1 LLVRVLNGL
10 YRSEAAK
17 QKGKF
22 NAIKED
28 EAKMRKFA
36 TTASEQLTQY
46 YLDKGLENDDRNL
59 QTQISILNSLSG
71 LDATIRE
78 SVHVMEEGLKKIIIE
93 GFNDLKKQQTPFGK
107 LDFGCSVRGTRKAD
121 AHVYRK
127 GEEGIRGE
135 RTEVES
141 VNGSPERFVRGNP
154 QARAGHLSMDI

>member
-1 LLVRVLNGL
+1 L

-22 NAIKED
+22 DTIKEG

-46 YLDKGLENDDRNL
+46 YLKTGLQNDDRNL

-78 SVHVMEEGLKKIIIE
+78 SVHVMEEGLKKIIID

-107 LDFGCSVRGTRKAD
+107 LSFGCSAREICEAD
-121 AHVYRK
+121 AHLYRK

-135 RTEVES
+135 RTEAKS
-141 VNGSPERFVRGNP
+141 VNGSPEGFVRGNP
-154 QARAGHLSMDI
+154 QTRAGHLSMDV